1 MSEVRQE
8 PSVALLLGFVRAVPA
23 IVLAGVFTWMAFFVR
38 GNGGRAMDWGAPA
51 FVAFLCG
58 VGAVT
63 IVVRAM
69 LKSGAASKANSK
81 GGPAVE
87 EEPAF
92 DADAAIKRYLDRRGA
107 EPIPTEASAPERAA
121 PRPVFGR
128 KTS

>member
-8 PSVALLLGFVRAVPA
+8 PSVALLLGLVRAVPA
-23 IVLAGVFTWMAFFVR
+23 IVLAGVFTWMAFFIR
-38 GNGGRAMDWGAPA
+38 GNGGRPMDWGGPA

-69 LKSGAASKANSK
+69 LKSSSATKAKSKSD
-81 GGPAVE
+81 PAVD

-107 EPIPTEASAPERAA
+107 EPIPAEAATPERAA